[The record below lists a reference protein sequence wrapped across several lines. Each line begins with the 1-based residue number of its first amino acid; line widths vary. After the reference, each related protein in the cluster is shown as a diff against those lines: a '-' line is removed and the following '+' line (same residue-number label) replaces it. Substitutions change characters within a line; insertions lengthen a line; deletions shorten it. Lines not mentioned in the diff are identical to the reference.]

1 MLLPRLHDL
10 GQSQSHH
17 QNAQRKTKRSEI
29 QRDPVMLVA
38 CLDVKA
44 EMEDVAIDDFII

>member
-1 MLLPRLHDL
+1 MRLPRLHDL

-17 QNAQRKTKRSEI
+17 QDAQRKTKRSES

-44 EMEDVAIDDFII
+44 EMEDVAIDDFIV